1 MKTAHIIGMLK
12 AFAMVAV
19 FCVGSCAQS
28 AGAGEISVY
37 VKSGWFTW
45 DEKLNGSSF
54 VKEKGAM
61 HGAGIIRK
69 DIFSGVSL
77 AETAEV
83 WGGNIDYDGHDLTG
97 QIKVD
102 SDTSYLGTK
111 EEAAIGVKLRV
122 GDALSF
128 EPFLGLGHRF
138 WIRTRSGED
147 WNSIYT
153 KAGLEGDLQSA
164 GCTWY
169 LKGGALLPVY
179 TRSHVSLSS
188 SGYNDVVT
196 QPKAKLSAF
205 AEGGIKWSAFAI
217 SVEYE
222 GMRFGQ
228 SDKVSTSRRNTSA
241 GVVVQDSQAY
251 QPDSFS
257 NLFSL
262 KLAYSF

>member
-12 AFAMVAV
+12 AVSLAAV
-19 FCVGSCAQS
+19 FFTGSAAQS
-28 AGAGEISVY
+28 ARAGEVSVY
-37 VKSGWFTW
+37 VKSGYFTW

-61 HGAGIIRK
+61 HGAGITRK
-69 DIFSGVSL
+69 DILSGVSL

-83 WGGNIDYDGHDLTG
+83 WGGNVHYDGHDITG
-97 QIKVD
+97 QTKIEA
-102 SDTSYLGTK
+102 DTSYLGTK
-111 EEAAIGVKLRV
+111 EEAAVGVKLRV
-122 GDALSF
+122 ADALSF
-128 EPFLGLGHRF
+128 EPFVGVGHRF

-164 GCTWY
+164 GRTWY

-188 SGYNDVVT
+188 AGYNDVVT
-196 QPKAKLSAF
+196 EPKAKVSAF
-205 AEGGIKWSAFAI
+205 AEGGVKLGAFAV

-228 SDKVSTSRRNTSA
+228 SDKVSTSRRSTTP
-241 GVVVQDSQAY
+241 GVVVQDSQAF
-251 QPDSFS
+251 QPDSSS
-257 NLFSL
+257 NLYSL